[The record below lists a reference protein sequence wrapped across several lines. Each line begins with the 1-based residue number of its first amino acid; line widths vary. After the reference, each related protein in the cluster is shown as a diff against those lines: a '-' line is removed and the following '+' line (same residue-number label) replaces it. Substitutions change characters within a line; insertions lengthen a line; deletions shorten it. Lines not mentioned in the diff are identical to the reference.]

1 MIKHVG
7 RHNNR
12 KVVILFKKV
21 PGEDHMC
28 LLVYSDQMPQL
39 IHDQVMRTLESEV
52 GQQAKDFAD
61 ALFRQVMADGRNC
74 LETIHKEGY
83 MKKVPTNQ
91 VIVTPNAQSSVR
103 LDELNN
109 ILDEMDKG
117 EAAVKKMAE
126 LDSRRGLADPYR
138 DGNNL
143 DATVVNETVLS
154 DADIAKDRL
163 AQASKMRDEAKI
175 LLDEATRLEQEA
187 ASLTT
192 PTNTLT
198 ETPAKAPRKTAAKA
212 KPTVAKTTTKAV
224 RNGSKKTA
232 KTES

>member
-126 LDSRRGLADPYR
+126 LD
-138 DGNNL
+138 
-143 DATVVNETVLS
+143 
-154 DADIAKDRL
+154 
-163 AQASKMRDEAKI
+163 
-175 LLDEATRLEQEA
+175 
-187 ASLTT
+187 
-192 PTNTLT
+192 
-198 ETPAKAPRKTAAKA
+198 
-212 KPTVAKTTTKAV
+212 
-224 RNGSKKTA
+224 
-232 KTES
+232 